1 MQVPPT
7 SLNALQHTEAHI
19 VEVAN
24 QVGRRHGWRPVR
36 AAHELFANGR
46 RLLLTWRDTDH
57 YDRAENE
64 HYLGPLMGGLAGAGS
79 TCCGDAQPPS
89 ASAEVVAYLRMG
101 AAWWDELA
109 RAKRA
114 MPDAERWL
122 VCDPSLSAAECERL
136 RSSDMAVHA
145 QPIEIDRHLSPTTV
159 LLSHGGHGTVS
170 QGLAHGSAQLLLPQ
184 HAEQAL
190 LARRLLANPQLA
202 ARTTALPASAP
213 PSSVMN
219 TVQQL
224 LSVKIVRHVEKRM
237 ICREC
242 DTTVA
247 GEMPTLPIERGKPG
261 PGLLAHIMI
270 AKFDDHIPLYRLS
283 EMYDRLGIDISRSVM
298 ADWVGRVSALLTP
311 IVLLIRAHTAGLDRI
326 HTDDT
331 PVDVLDPG
339 RGKTKTGRVWVYVFD
354 GSGYQSATPAAIAYY
369 YSPDRKGAH
378 PADHLASFSG
388 VMHADGYG
396 GYKKLYGNQ
405 IVEAACMAHVRRKFH
420 DVIKLKPS
428 PIAEEA
434 LSHIGALYDIENRIR
449 GMSADEPRTL
459 RQHHARPVLDEL
471 KAWIETTLST
481 LPQKQKLAEAMRYAL
496 SRWAAL
502 SVYIDDGRVEIDNNI
517 AERAMRPLGIG
528 RKNWLFAGSDK
539 GGERIAN
546 VLTIIE
552 TVKLQGHSPEV
563 YLTDVL
569 TRIQDHPKDRL
580 EDLLPWNWTPA
591 KARHEAA

>member
-1 MQVPPT
+1 MET
-7 SLNALQHTEAHI
+7 A
-19 VEVAN
+19 
-24 QVGRRHGWRPVR
+24 
-36 AAHELFANGR
+36 
-46 RLLLTWRDTDH
+46 
-57 YDRAENE
+57 
-64 HYLGPLMGGLAGAGS
+64 PLDS
-79 TCCGDAQPPS
+79 Q
-89 ASAEVVAYLRMG
+89 
-101 AAWWDELA
+101 DELTA
-109 RAKRA
+109 LRA
-114 MPDAERWL
+114 L
-122 VCDPSLSAAECERL
+122 V
-136 RSSDMAVHA
+136 
-145 QPIEIDRHLSPTTV
+145 
-159 LLSHGGHGTVS
+159 
-170 QGLAHGSAQLLLPQ
+170 
-184 HAEQAL
+184 AEQAAKLESQEAEVIKRDSIIGL
-190 LARRLLANPQLA
+190 LRAQLELLRHRQHGASSEKIDRKIEQFELMLEEIEASRAEAELRAGKTPLPDLDDAPDKPKRKPLPDGLA
-202 ARTTALPASAP
+202 TEELIYEAPCNCPTCGGTSFLKAPDRVVQVLEHVPA
-213 PSSVMN
+213 
-219 TVQQL
+219 
-224 LSVKIVRHVEKRM
+224 SVKIVRHVEKRM

-261 PGLLAHIMI
+261 PGLLAHIMVS
-270 AKFDDHIPLYRLS
+270 KFDDHIPLYRLS

-311 IVLLIRAHTAGLDRI
+311 IILLIRAHIAALDRI

-420 DVIKLKPS
+420 DVIKLKSS

-434 LSHIGALYDIENRIR
+434 LSRIGALYDIENRIR
-449 GMSADEPRTL
+449 GMSADERRTL

-471 KAWIETTLST
+471 KAWIEATLST

-528 RKNWLFAGSDK
+528 RKNWMFAGSDK

-546 VLTIIE
+546 ILTIIE
-552 TVKLQGHSPEV
+552 TGKLHGHNPEV

-569 TRIQDHPKDRL
+569 TRIRDHPKDRL
-580 EDLLPWNWTPA
+580 EDLLPWNWASA
-591 KARHEAA
+591 KARHEAV